1 MDLYNN
7 VLPVLLLQPAAL
19 INDTDTKSKL
29 LDVLGFSKS
38 EVVIALGDL
47 TGVDADSILSLTL
60 QESNTTADTDFTA
73 VAVAQMNR
81 SVTGLASES
90 TAGLFATVNATTED
104 IVNYR
109 AEYLG
114 TKRYI
119 RVLCDF
125 TTGSGGISSAYITVI
140 GLLSGAR
147 HAPASAPAPVTA
159 T

>member
-29 LDVLGFSKS
+29 LDVRGFTKS
-38 EVVIALGDL
+38 EIVVALGDL

-60 QESNTTADTDFTA
+60 QESDTTADADFTS

-81 SVTGLASES
+81 DTTGLASTS

-104 IVNYR
+104 IVCYR

-119 RVLCDF
+119 RALCDF
-125 TTGSGGISSAYITVI
+125 TPGTGGITSAFITVV
-140 GLLSGAR
+140 GLLAGAR
-147 HAPASAPAPVTA
+147 HAAATAPAPVTA